1 MKKIKTTIGMFLSI
15 FNSDKNPASQHE
27 IMEFVNM
34 KTNYLVSLMQQS
46 SGQCLTHG
54 SLWDQKHDTGTEI
67 SLHFL
72 YMYALTIGISIRI
85 KH

>member
-1 MKKIKTTIGMFLSI
+1 
-15 FNSDKNPASQHE
+15 
-27 IMEFVNM
+27 M